1 VLVDLDV
8 PEAKRAAAQI
18 AAVAG
23 SVNLAV
29 AASPVAVEVSSAAQH
44 AAVADFADFLAVAAV
59 LAGIAAVELVLA
71 RLAAA
76 AVVAA
81 VELVVAQLVVAAVAV
96 ADVSA
101 AAIVAVVGHTGCL
114 VKDYA
119 GALAF
124 AAGLPDDVDRAAAA
138 AAAVAAAAVTVVA
151 VVAAAAAVD
160 GGAAVLAA
168 DVVEVEGTVVPAY
181 SAVADTVG
189 FEVRTDRVAF
199 GFVGG
204 LASHLIDSFAFDDA
218 SYSSFDAVKQPVFH
232 QRRT

>member
-44 AAVADFADFLAVAAV
+44 AAVADFADFVAVAAV

-124 AAGLPDDVDRAAAA
+124 AAGLPDDVDR
-138 AAAVAAAAVTVVA
+138 AAAAVTVVA